1 MRRCVPALLTLAC
14 LTVAIDTASAR
25 VVYVNNRVG
34 TDRSDGSSQ
43 QVIGEFAG
51 PVWSI
56 SRALKLAGRGDSIH
70 ITNTG
75 VPYYDSLTLVG
86 RRVSGSPLRPFR
98 IIGNGAVLTG
108 AMTLPPSAWQEV
120 RTDVWKVV
128 PHRKGHFQL
137 VRDGEA
143 LPELRPAAGETW
155 FRVPKLPDD
164 HWCVFKGAMYFQAQR
179 NADPAEQGF
188 AIARRDCG
196 ITIMDAHDV
205 RISGLL
211 IRHFRLDGIQL
222 HDRAESITIDNVVL
236 TGNGRAGLTVRGSS
250 FVDVAQSA
258 VRGNREFSILIEER
272 GGVEVIECEIDVD
285 PTVRD

>member
-1 MRRCVPALLTLAC
+1 MRRRVPVLLTLAF
-14 LTVAIDTASAR
+14 LTVVTGTASAR
-25 VVYVNNRVG
+25 VVYVNNRIG
-34 TDRSDGSSQ
+34 ADQSDGSSQ

-56 SRALKLAGRGDSIH
+56 SRALELAGRGDSIH

-108 AMTLPPSAWQEV
+108 AMKLPPSAWQAV
-120 RTDVWKVV
+120 GTDLWKVV
-128 PHRKGHFQL
+128 PYRKGHFQL
-137 VRDGEA
+137 VRDGKA
-143 LPELRPAAGETW
+143 LPEVRPTDVAAW
-155 FRVPKLPDD
+155 VRVPKLPADR
-164 HWCVFKGAMYFQAQR
+164 WCVFKGAMYFQAQR
-179 NADPAEQGF
+179 NVDPAEQAF

-205 RISGLL
+205 RISGLM

-250 FVDVAQSA
+250 FVDVVQSA
-258 VRGNREFSILIEER
+258 VRGNREFSILIEEF
-272 GGVEVIECEIDVD
+272 GGAEVVACEIDVD
-285 PTVRD
+285 PTVRE